1 MQLSFMQISSR
12 TKKLVALGALLVFA
26 LLGLYRGLVQPFP
39 SDQTPLGAY
48 LRIAR
53 SMGAMDVNATF
64 PYLEDEA
71 QWACFSICDA
81 RKSAAVRIRRS
92 YPTEA
97 QSAALAASADLAG
110 CSDGATAFGVLAKQY
125 GWSGRLRRDLSGVVS
140 SEISGERASL
150 VTARGTRYPFR
161 IRKNGIWGLTIF
173 TGELVA
179 ERNRA
184 TRDLALVNA
193 AADDYDA
200 ARTGMSTSRDGGTN

>member
-1 MQLSFMQISSR
+1 MQISSR
-12 TKKLVALGALLVFA
+12 TIKLAATFA
-26 LLGLYRGLVQPFP
+26 VLAAAFLGLRSWLVQPFP
-39 SDQTPLGAY
+39 SDRTPLGAY

-53 SMGAMDVNATF
+53 SVGAMDVSATF

-97 QSAALAASADLAG
+97 QAAALAASANLAG
-110 CSDGATAFGVLAKQY
+110 CSDGPSAFNILAKQY

-140 SEISGERASL
+140 SEIVGERASL

-184 TRDLALVNA
+184 TRDLALVTA

-200 ARTGMSTSRDGGTN
+200 ARNGISTSSDGGTDGQTE